1 MSLLLVYY
9 GYRYQVPTIG
19 SDGWSLTPW
28 AGPVSAYTSK
38 YTPVIVRVLFYKNR
52 RERFGPEFQKHL

>member
-19 SDGWSLTPW
+19 IDGWSLTPW